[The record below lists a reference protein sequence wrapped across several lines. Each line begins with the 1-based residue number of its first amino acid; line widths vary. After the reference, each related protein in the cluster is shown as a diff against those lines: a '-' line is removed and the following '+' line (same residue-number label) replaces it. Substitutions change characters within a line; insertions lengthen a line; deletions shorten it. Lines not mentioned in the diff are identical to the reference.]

1 MSRQSL
7 FAATVDVGNA
17 AAGGFERALD
27 GWLTG
32 LAARFV
38 FAAVLFG
45 YYWNSALTKVGEGV
59 GGFFQIADAAYFQ
72 IVPPV
77 VEAAGYD
84 ASAVGLW
91 PWGFV
96 VTLGTYAEFVLPVL
110 IVAGLFT
117 RIAALGMIVFV
128 VVQSYVDIAFHGVDA
143 ETVGA
148 LFDRIPTA
156 TIMDQRALWI
166 FLLLVLVI
174 KGAGELSLD
183 ALIAKVARSRDDEAA
198 LEHRTI

>member
-1 MSRQSL
+1 MTRPPIFS
-7 FAATVDVGNA
+7 
-17 AAGGFERALD
+17 AAGAFERFLD
-27 GWLTG
+27 GWLPS
-32 LAARFV
+32 LAARLV
-38 FAAVLFG
+38 FAGVLFG

-59 GGFFQIADAAYFQ
+59 GGFFQIADGAYFQ

-84 ASAVGLW
+84 ASAVAFW

-96 VTLGTYAEFVLPVL
+96 VTLGTYSEFILPVL
-110 IVAGLFT
+110 VVIGLLT

-128 VVQSYVDIAFHGVDA
+128 VVQSYVDIAYHGVDA

-148 LFDRIPTA
+148 LFDRIPNA

-166 FLLLVLVI
+166 FLLLVLVV
-174 KGAGELSLD
+174 KGGGMVSVD
-183 ALIAKVARSRDDEAA
+183 ALIGRALSREPEPHPFAA
-198 LEHRTI
+198 E

>member
-1 MSRQSL
+1 MSSL
-7 FAATVDVGNA
+7 FATVVGTGNA
-17 AAGGFERALD
+17 AAAAFERALD

-32 LAARFV
+32 LAARLV

-59 GGFFQIADAAYFQ
+59 GGFFQVADGAYFQ

-84 ASAVGLW
+84 ASAVAFW
-91 PWGFV
+91 PWGLI
-96 VTLGTYAEFVLPVL
+96 VTMGTYTEFALPVM
-110 IVAGLFT
+110 IVLGLLT
-117 RIAALGMIVFV
+117 RVAALGMIVFI
-128 VVQSYVDIAFHGVDA
+128 VVQSYVDIAFHAVDA
-143 ETVGA
+143 ETIGA

-156 TIMDQRALWI
+156 AILDQRALWV

-174 KGAGELSLD
+174 KGAGALSLD
-183 ALIAKVARSRDDEAA
+183 ALISRTAGRQARGAPVAAE
-198 LEHRTI
+198 